1 MAIIPMS
8 YSPATILREYQKI
21 GETAV
26 KERSV
31 DILLHNDRDQ
41 AVAIYAEPE
50 DIDGQLRHV
59 VLSQVDMKTRR
70 STDETETIMAVID
83 YYESQLVRDEPVQVE
98 GVTTLKHQRSAS
110 LATSLYE
117 AVVKQGIILVSDN
130 VQFPGGKA
138 LWQRIA
144 RHSRHVSVFL
154 LDPQQRAFWPY
165 DGDRVKYDGLSIP
178 EEQIWSL
185 APDES
190 RKGVVLVAERNAAD
204 A

>member
-8 YSPATILREYQKI
+8 YSANTIIREYRKI
-21 GETAV
+21 GETSI
-26 KERSV
+26 KERGV
-31 DILLHNDRDQ
+31 DILLHNDGDQ

-50 DIDGQLRHV
+50 DIDGQLRHI

-70 STDETETIMAVID
+70 STDENETIMAVID
-83 YYESQLVRDEPVQVE
+83 YYESQLVSGEPVQVE
-98 GVTTLKHQRSAS
+98 GVTTLKHQRGAS

-117 AVVKQGIILVSDN
+117 AIVKQGIILVSDN

-144 RHSRHVSVFL
+144 RYSRDVAVFV
-154 LDPQQRAFWPY
+154 LDPQARAFWPY

-178 EEQIWSL
+178 EDQIWSL

-190 RKGVVLVAERNAAD
+190 RKGVVLVAEQPSR
-204 A
+204 